1 MKFILASQGFTTDEI
16 EEKVSRIVGKP
27 ASEINIAI
35 INETAYRLDKEK
47 SKRWLIKE
55 LSNIEKHIGG
65 RIDFIDFY
73 MQSKEEIRER
83 LLNADLTYI
92 VGGKQ
97 HIYSK
102 LFHETETIDL
112 LKEVASKKVV
122 MGTSAGSIVLGKQI
136 ISEKFWKERYNTTLE
151 SFEYQELSLVPFN
164 IVPHFM
170 REDHKKWTK
179 EFLEDVLKDNPFTVY
194 AVTDKQAVAY
204 IDGKIEFIGGKPEI
218 LGKASEIVEF

>member
-1 MKFILASQGFTTDEI
+1 MKLILASQGFTTDEI
-16 EEKVSRIVGKP
+16 EKEVSEIVGKP
-27 ASEINIAI
+27 ANQINIAI
-35 INETAYRLDKEK
+35 INETAYKLDKEK

-65 RIDFIDFY
+65 RIDFIDYY

-83 LLNADLTYI
+83 LMNADLTYI

-102 LFHETETIDL
+102 IFHETETIDL
-112 LKEVASKKVV
+112 IKEVADKKVL

-136 ISEKFWKERYNTTLE
+136 ISPKFWKERYNTTLE
-151 SFEYQELSLVPFN
+151 EFEYQELGIVPFN

-170 REDHKKWTK
+170 REDHKNWTK
-179 EFLEDVLKDNPFTVY
+179 EFLEEVLADNPFTVY

-204 IDGKIEFIGGKPEI
+204 IDGQIKFIGGTPEI
-218 LGKASEIVEF
+218 FGKK